1 MYVLKQTK
9 RDTFLDIVGKLENRK
24 RILLGEDILDGEKFG
39 SKSKNSDKSLDL
51 NKTRL

>member
-9 RDTFLDIVGKLENRK
+9 PDTFLNIVGKLENRK
-24 RILLGEDILDGEKFG
+24 RTWLGEDILDGEKFG